1 MRKRLKKKIFKKRYP
16 ILKARLEELPG
27 KDRENQDVVY
37 KEMTSVFGID
47 VKTLSKWKGKSP
59 EEIFGKDLLEQ

>member
-27 KDRENQDVVY
+27 KDRKNQDVVL
-37 KEMTSVFGID
+37 KEMANVFGID
-47 VKTLSKWKGKSP
+47 EKILSKWKGKTP
-59 EEIFGKDLLEQ
+59 EEIFGKDLLEE